1 MGKTH
6 RENQLVMTSSLS
18 WLCQRIAELL
28 PLVDARAPTG
38 RVSRRTGSTYL
49 PGVASLD
56 ETGVRD
62 LLVETWITTTPEEFE
77 PVGLVET
84 EVPYP
89 GLARARCDMVLSSAG
104 WSSLQPEWA
113 IELKRIQFV
122 GDNGKNNDFNVQK
135 MLSPYLK
142 DRSLIHD
149 IERMRTHPIASRH
162 AVIGYAFSYDF
173 KTCADAISLHPSE
186 HERIANIR
194 EVCKKNDSI
203 NGTLSSDALISAADL
218 YFTSKKVVV
227 DRAVAPFS
235 DVWHHP
241 CGGVGNIFGWEVA

>member
-1 MGKTH
+1 MA
-6 RENQLVMTSSLS
+6 SSIR
-18 WLCQRIAELL
+18 WLCQRFAELL
-28 PLVDARAPTG
+28 PLADANAPTG
-38 RVSRRTGSTYL
+38 RVSPRTGSAYL

-62 LLVETWITTTPEEFE
+62 LLVETWVNTSPEEFE
-77 PVGLVET
+77 PVGTIDT

-89 GLARARCDMVLSSAG
+89 GLPRARCDMVLSSAG
-104 WSSLQPEWA
+104 WTGLQPEWA

-149 IERMRTHPIASRH
+149 IERMRNHPMAARH

-173 KTCADAISLHPSE
+173 ATCDVAISLHPTE
-186 HERIANIR
+186 AERIENIR
-194 EVCKKNDSI
+194 EVCKRNDPTS
-203 NGTLSSDALISAADL
+203 GTLSSDDLISAADL
-218 YFTSKKVVV
+218 FFTSKKVVS
-227 DRAVAPFS
+227 DRAVVPFS
-235 DVWHHP
+235 HVWRHP
-241 CGGVGNIFGWEVA
+241 CGGGGNVFGWEVA